1 MIPSIMRT
9 AFWNLRRDR
18 AALLLTFV
26 LPIAFFSIFAVIFG
40 KQGSQKTPT
49 IQIAVAD
56 EDKSEG
62 SRRLIEGLK
71 GEPAFRLQTE
81 PKVENGEVVKPFDR
95 TMAEAAVRRGDV
107 PVALVIPAG
116 FGASQF
122 SFGPTENRPKLQLLN
137 DSSNPLAAQIVT
149 GMLQKVAMTSMPDML
164 ANAGVKYLDKAA
176 GGLTPEQH
184 EQLEKQMQV
193 LQELSAKRRQ
203 ENASSEKEKTDGG
216 EIGLISV
223 ETKDV
228 LGEKKTNPLIAFYAA
243 GIGVMFL
250 LFTASGAGGVL
261 LDEAESGALDR
272 VLATRVSLP
281 TLLLGKLAYLTLL
294 GSTQLTVM
302 FAWGALV
309 FKLDLLSHIP
319 GFVVMTIVT
328 AMAASAF
335 GLLLASASRTR
346 AQLGAMSTLIILIMS
361 SLGGSMFP
369 RFIMPESV
377 QKIGLI
383 TFNAWALDGYIKVF
397 WRDEPI
403 VNLWPQVLV
412 LFGATVVFF
421 AVARRLAQRWEYL

>member
-40 KQGSQKTPT
+40 KQGAQKTPT
-49 IQIAVAD
+49 IQMVVAD

-62 SRRLIEGLK
+62 SRRLIEGLQGESAFKVQTETKANK
-71 GEPAFRLQTE
+71 GEAA
-81 PKVENGEVVKPFDR
+81 KPFDR
-95 TMAEAAVRRGDV
+95 TMAEAAVRGGDV

-116 FGASQF
+116 FGANQF
-122 SFGPTENRPKLQLLN
+122 SFGPSDNRPKLQLLN

-149 GMLQKVAMTSMPDML
+149 GMLQKVAMTSMPDIM
-164 ANAGVKYLDKAA
+164 AKSGVTYLDKAA

-184 EQLEKQMQV
+184 ERLEKQMQA
-193 LQELSAKRRQ
+193 LQELSAKRAL
-203 ENASSEKEKTDGG
+203 ENASGQKSNSGG
-216 EIGLISV
+216 DVGLISV

-228 LGEKKTNPLIAFYAA
+228 LGEKKTNPIIAFYAA

-261 LDEAESGALDR
+261 LEEAESGALDR
-272 VLATRVSLP
+272 VLASRVSLP
-281 TLLLGKLAYLTLL
+281 KLLLGKLAYLTLL

-302 FAWGALV
+302 FVWGALV
-309 FKLDLLSHIP
+309 FKLDLLSHLP
-319 GFVVMTIVT
+319 GFVVMTVVT

-369 RFIMPESV
+369 RFIMPESI

-412 LFGATVVFF
+412 LLGATVVFF
-421 AVARRLAQRWEYL
+421 AVARRLARKWEYL

>member
-40 KQGSQKTPT
+40 KQAAQKTPT
-49 IQIAVAD
+49 IQMVVAD
-56 EDKSEG
+56 EDNSEG

-71 GEPAFRLQTE
+71 GEPAFRVQTE
-81 PKVENGEVVKPFDR
+81 AEAKKGEAAKPFDR
-95 TMAEAAVRRGDV
+95 AMAEAAVRGGDV
-107 PVALVIPAG
+107 PVGLVIPSG
-116 FGASQF
+116 FGANQF
-122 SFGPTENRPKLQLLN
+122 SFPPSDRRPKLELLN

-149 GMLQKVAMTSMPDML
+149 GMLQKVAMTSMPDMM
-164 ANAGVKYLDKAA
+164 ANAGVRYLDKAA

-184 EQLEKQMQV
+184 GRVERQMKA
-193 LQELSAKRRQ
+193 LHELSAKRRQ
-203 ENASSEKEKTDGG
+203 ENASGATTRSDGDL
-216 EIGLISV
+216 GLISV

-228 LGEKKTNPLIAFYAA
+228 LGERKTNPIIAFYAA

-272 VLATRVSLP
+272 VLASRVSLP

-302 FAWGALV
+302 FVWGALV
-309 FKLDLLSHIP
+309 FKLDLLSHLP
-319 GFVVMTIVT
+319 GFVIMTVVT

-369 RFIMPESV
+369 RFIMPEGI
-377 QKIGLI
+377 QKLGLI

-403 VNLWPQVLV
+403 LDLWPQVLV
-412 LFGATVVFF
+412 LLGATVVFF
-421 AVARRLAQRWEYL
+421 AVARRLARRWEYL